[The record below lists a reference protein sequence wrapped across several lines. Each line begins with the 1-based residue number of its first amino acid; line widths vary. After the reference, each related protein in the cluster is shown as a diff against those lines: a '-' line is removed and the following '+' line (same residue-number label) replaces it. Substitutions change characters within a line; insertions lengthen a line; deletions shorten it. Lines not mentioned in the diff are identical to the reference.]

1 MKDSE
6 VITKIGEGDESAI
19 DFLYQ
24 KYYKMMVNMII
35 KNNGTEEEARDIFQ
49 DALIVFWQK
58 VRSNNLVLTS
68 KISTYLY
75 SICRNLWLKEL
86 EHKKRLSYEEKDD
99 IQNLTIESE
108 ERKKIIH
115 QCIRDLGETCQKVL
129 TLYYFDGLS
138 MKEIAKELAFSNADT
153 AKTKKY
159 KCKKAL
165 DKLEKEKYSIEDFID

>member
-1 MKDSE
+1 MKDTE
-6 VITKIGEGDESAI
+6 VITKIEEGDEKAI
-19 DFLYQ
+19 DFLYT
-24 KYYKMMVNMII
+24 KNYRMIVNMII
-35 KNNGTEEEARDIFQ
+35 KNSGTEEEARDIFQ

-58 VRSNNLVLTS
+58 VRGKKLVLTS

-86 EHKKRLSYEEKDD
+86 DQKRRLSYEEKDG
-99 IQNLTIESE
+99 IQNLTIEE
-108 ERKKIIH
+108 DERKRLVH
-115 QCIRDLGETCQKVL
+115 ECISELGETCKKVL

-138 MKEIAKELAFSNADT
+138 MKEIAKEMNFSNADT

-165 DKLEKEKYSIEDFID
+165 DKLVKEKYSIEDFMD

>member
-1 MKDSE
+1 MKDTE
-6 VITKIGEGDESAI
+6 VIKKIEEGDEAAI

-58 VRSNNLVLTS
+58 VRFKSLVLTS

-86 EHKKRLSYEEKDD
+86 EHKKRLSYEKKDD
-99 IQNLTIESE
+99 IQNLTIEAD

-115 QCIRDLGETCQKVL
+115 QCINDLGETCQKVL

-165 DKLEKEKYSIEDFID
+165 DKLVKEKYSIEDFMD

>member
-6 VITKIGEGDESAI
+6 VVKKISEGDETAM
-19 DFLYQ
+19 DFLY
-24 KYYKMMVNMII
+24 KKHYRMMINLII
-35 KNNGTEEEARDIFQ
+35 KNNGTESEGQDVFQ

-58 VRSNNLVLTS
+58 VRKNELTLTS

-86 EHKKRLSYEEKDD
+86 DQKKKISFEQKDGVD
-99 IQNLTIESE
+99 NLTIEE
-108 ERKKIIH
+108 DERNKIIH
-115 QCIRDLGETCQKVL
+115 QCISDLGETCKKVL

-138 MKEIAKELAFSNADT
+138 MKDIAKELSFSNADT

-159 KCKKAL
+159 KCKQAL
-165 DKLEKEKYSIEDFID
+165 DKLVKEKYSIGDFMD